1 MHFTCIQSN
10 IQGQQSIICI
20 QTSFASSSAI
30 SSTFNP
36 LSKVLFMFP
45 SWYLFAIG
53 FTFISSLGWKL
64 PPNLHS
70 NSKERDS
77 YNTPRIQWTTHL
89 TQVCHLPRNPVPKHL
104 YVHLCWNCIWRKQV
118 KVIDLNF
125 HTRLIPVHSPLLKNS
140 HLVSDPP
147 LTYML
152 KFSRLVCLISCLCAL
167 LPGFAHQRRLQ
178 APSNAWQSFMQQEQH
193 LMHTVPTCNFINMYE
208 TLTQACP
215 QECPKGTSAFNGQL
229 IHGILQFTMIIALR
243 CTLHQHVNQDICCWN
258 CSCHKR
264 FWTIHT
270 TPGNYI

>member
-53 FTFISSLGWKL
+53 VTLISSLWWKL
-64 PPNLHS
+64 PPNLRS

-77 YNTPRIQWTTHL
+77 YNASRIQRTT
-89 TQVCHLPRNPVPKHL
+89 QPRQACHLPRDPFQNIYMCTFVGIASEE
-104 YVHLCWNCIWRKQV
+104 N
-118 KVIDLNF
+118 
-125 HTRLIPVHSPLLKNS
+125 NS
-140 HLVSDPP
+140 RSS
-147 LTYML
+147 T
-152 KFSRLVCLISCLCAL
+152 LISMLGLFLFIRHYLRIPIWFQILHLLICLNSA
-167 LPGFAHQRRLQ
+167 GYFAWCHVHTLHK
-178 APSNAWQSFMQQEQH
+178 AGVSATTSSKKSKNVAAFAIWCNKLKAWCTLIMFKKWTCTIK
-193 LMHTVPTCNFINMYE
+193 TVK

-243 CTLHQHVNQDICCWN
+243 CTLHQHVNQDICCW
-258 CSCHKR
+258 K
-264 FWTIHT
+264 
-270 TPGNYI
+270 